1 LSDSALNNKEKG
13 FIQSTS
19 IPILRYLI
27 DPMQLNLNVNM
38 LTALTDYISYDIL
51 LQYLQELL
59 DQSKMT
65 MTSRHY
71 PEEPMKALRENI
83 AEASRQLEA
92 LQQLVD
98 TKANVLIELERQMNY
113 LRVQTSS
120 QLQERFQQNYRFNIV
135 DPSPKK

>member
-1 LSDSALNNKEKG
+1 EKG

-83 AEASRQLEA
+83 AEASRQLET

-98 TKANVLIELERQMNY
+98 T
-113 LRVQTSS
+113 
-120 QLQERFQQNYRFNIV
+120 
-135 DPSPKK
+135 